1 MKKLRKKLYYLLTL
15 FIIVIGF
22 GSWMVLMQFFPEL
35 AFYDYPVIPIYFFVV
50 GCISISVL
58 SRVKYDTSTRL
69 ISTLM
74 MERGLKMF
82 TTFILGL
89 IYWLLD
95 RAEIR
100 SFAIMLGAFYIL
112 YLFFE
117 TYMYVQIENWHK
129 ENRKKQINLENAEKN
144 K

>member
-1 MKKLRKKLYYLLTL
+1 MKKLRQKLYILLAL
-15 FIIVIGF
+15 FVIIIGF
-22 GSWMVLMQFFPEL
+22 GSWMILIQFHPEL
-35 AFYDYPVIPIYFFVV
+35 AFKDYPIIPIYFFIV

-82 TTFILGL
+82 TTLILGL

-129 ENRKKQINLENAEKN
+129 QNKKQQSNLENAEKN

>member
-1 MKKLRKKLYYLLTL
+1 MKKLRRKLYILLTV

-22 GSWMVLMQFFPEL
+22 GSWMILIHFFPEF
-35 AFYDYPVIPIYFFVV
+35 AFYDYPIIPIYFFIV
-50 GCISISVL
+50 GCLSIYVL
-58 SRVKYDTSTRL
+58 TRVKYDTSSRL

-82 TTFILGL
+82 TTLLLGL
-89 IYWLLD
+89 IYWLFD
-95 RAEIR
+95 RAEIK
-100 SFAIMLGAFYIL
+100 SFAIMLAAFYLI

-129 ENRKKQINLENAEKN
+129 KNRKNQTNLENVEKTS
-144 K
+144 

>member
-1 MKKLRKKLYYLLTL
+1 MKELRQKLYLLLTL
-15 FIIVIGF
+15 FVIVIGF
-22 GSWMVLMQFFPEL
+22 GTWMILLQFFPEL
-35 AFYDYPVIPIYFFVV
+35 AFKDYPIIPAYFFIL
-50 GCISISVL
+50 GCISIHIL

-69 ISTLM
+69 INTLM

-82 TTFILGL
+82 TTLILGL

-117 TYMYVQIENWHK
+117 TYMYVQFENWHK
-129 ENRKKQINLENAEKN
+129 KNRKKQKDLENAKKN
-144 K
+144 T

>member
-22 GSWMVLMQFFPEL
+22 GSWMVLLQFFPDL
-35 AFYDYPVIPIYFFVV
+35 AFKDYPIIPIYFFIV
-50 GCISISVL
+50 GVISIRVL
-58 SRVKYDTSTRL
+58 SHVKYDTSTKL

-89 IYWLLD
+89 VYWLLD

-129 ENRKKQINLENAEKN
+129 ENKKQQTKLENAEKN